1 MSIVYEED
9 LVRDAD
15 GNLRDKDGNLL
26 EKNGVWLNRNVR
38 LHSREQDAAA
48 NELAKERDKEIT
60 QREQERLNQP
70 GLISKFKNGIKKL
83 FGLNQAKKK
92 QIEQSQQNSR

>member
-26 EKNGVWLNRNVR
+26 EKNGVWLDRNIR
-38 LHSREQDAAA
+38 LHSRAQDAAA
-48 NELAKERDKEIT
+48 REFAQQQDKEMT
-60 QREQERLNQP
+60 QREQERLNEP
-70 GLISKFKNGIKKL
+70 GLISKFKKGIKKL

-92 QIEQSQQNSR
+92 QLEQSQDKSR

>member
-26 EKNGVWLNRNVR
+26 EKNGVWLDRNVR

-48 NELAKERDKEIT
+48 REFAQEKDKEIT
-60 QREQERLNQP
+60 QREQERLNEP
-70 GLISKFKNGIKKL
+70 GLISKFKKGIKKL
-83 FGLNQAKKK
+83 FGLNKVRQN
-92 QIEQSQQNSR
+92 QIEQSQNKSR